1 MGTTTRLNKALGL
14 FIKIQNNSQSTIFFN
29 GLKCLFMYLYI
40 YMYVLIDMEVQTT
53 TLRK

>member
-1 MGTTTRLNKALGL
+1 MDTTTRLNKALGL
-14 FIKIQNNSQSTIFFN
+14 FIKIQNNSQKYYIFY

-40 YMYVLIDMEVQTT
+40 YMYILIDMEVQTT